1 MTTPSR
7 FRVGW
12 VLTAIVCAVVAS
24 AGAIK
29 LLDLPLFHRV
39 LSQYQVLPPAVAAL
53 AAPIV
58 PALELGLCVLWLL
71 GLRTRRVDWSIL
83 LLLILVAGTY
93 AVEWSMAGSKSCGC
107 FGRAGPAW
115 LDSGFGAMSKA
126 SVLVGLQAAGMK
138 LRSGGRVLAQPS
150 AVARSTTP
158 ARAFTLVEV
167 LVCIAVLAV
176 LVALAIPMVG
186 RAAAA
191 SRDAKSLANLRT
203 HAQTM
208 LAYTADSRGLFL
220 LRPRC
225 PPALRC
231 AAPAGRRL
239 PTRALLR
246 PVHVLE
252 HRSGRRL
259 LRRPPRRPFLP
270 RPKRPARRPR
280 RAVRHHRL
288 PLPLFLRRRARVLR
302 PHHPNHPPRAVP
314 RHRPARGPVPRQ
326 QGPPQRPL
334 PLVRSARGQ
343 APAPRPRGLR
353 RWPRPARPARS
364 AGAQRA
370 PRFLLRR
377 LGFRSRTHPRA
388 HDALPERRPRLR
400 PRLRRPL
407 SPPPTASRDRPSP
420 PPAVNP
426 ILSRHALTR

>member
-1 MTTPSR
+1 M
-7 FRVGW
+7 
-12 VLTAIVCAVVAS
+12 AIVCAVVAS

-126 SVLVGLQAAGMK
+126 AVLVGLQAAGMK

-150 AVARSTTP
+150 AETKCTTP
-158 ARAFTLVEV
+158 SRAFTLVEV

-208 LAYTADSRGLFL
+208 LAYTADSRGLFPCFVPPVPAGITL
-220 LRPRC
+220 HDPRSNFAWTVRYFDQC
-225 PPALRC
+225 LFWNFALADGYYGGRHDDPSFRAPNAPPAARAERFVVTDYLYPC
-231 AAPAGRRL
+231 SFVAAPEFYD
-239 PTRALLR
+239 PTTRTIPPEQFRATALHEVRFPANKALLSAR
-246 PVHVLE
+246 YPW
-252 HRSGRRL
+252 SDQ
-259 LRRPPRRPFLP
+259 PPGKPQP
-270 RPKRPARRPR
+270 PAHGAFVDGHA
-280 RAVRHHRL
+280 RAVGPEDIQPNAPGEPYWGTWLTLNDHILAMMHCQNGVRG
-288 PLPLFLRRRARVLR
+288 FDRAFGGR
-302 PHHPNHPPRAVP
+302 
-314 RHRPARGPVPRQ
+314 
-326 QGPPQRPL
+326 
-334 PLVRSARGQ
+334 
-343 APAPRPRGLR
+343 
-353 RWPRPARPARS
+353 
-364 AGAQRA
+364 
-370 PRFLLRR
+370 
-377 LGFRSRTHPRA
+377 
-388 HDALPERRPRLR
+388 
-400 PRLRRPL
+400 
-407 SPPPTASRDRPSP
+407 
-420 PPAVNP
+420 
-426 ILSRHALTR
+426 